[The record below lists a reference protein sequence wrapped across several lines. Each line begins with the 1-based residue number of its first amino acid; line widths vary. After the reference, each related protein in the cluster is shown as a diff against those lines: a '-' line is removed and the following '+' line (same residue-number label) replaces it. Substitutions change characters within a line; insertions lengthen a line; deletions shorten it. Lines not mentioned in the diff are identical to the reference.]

1 MTKHHER
8 AFPLHPGIMADWQ
21 DNAGMTKREYFAGLA
36 LQGLL
41 VTKAIE
47 HLSAQHVAKQAV
59 KFADAL
65 IAELAKTESNHDL

>member
-1 MTKHHER
+1 
-8 AFPLHPGIMADWQ
+8 
-21 DNAGMTKREYFAGLA
+21 MTKREYFAGLA